1 MTSPV
6 GGKPES
12 TQDRYDDVHS
22 VGSSFGAELDENAV
36 RNLLGNQVENP
47 FASIVT
53 GLAGTVVG
61 ILESVANGILG
72 IFKPGDKES
81 PIRDAIVA
89 VMEPMESQVFELG
102 KRLNALSTEAMEK
115 IEEQG
120 QLIRNAESELSTLHT
135 LLQEQ
140 KAYEEATRKALGDA
154 EIAIGEAEAWMGIN
168 EEKID
173 EAQNKALASH
183 QILFNEQ
190 TGWNKTQEKITE
202 SLVKATEANTQALNV
217 QSDLNKLFQEQLWAQ
232 LDMIEQLELQSPRVY
247 HQNVDDGPLIS
258 NIPSWVGWD
267 KAREYK
273 NTFINF
279 YHRYSDTKTVK
290 WQATGKWEGQVRLT
304 TNWDNGAIDTYVY
317 TIRKNSISR
326 GDKTWSGRTLAN
338 SGGAAFVY
346 HRNTTFEVYPKHL
359 GRWFNLFWKPE
370 DKSWYHSTTE
380 LDLRGVEGGPSLLR
394 WDTSNAKENPRIRLT
409 TSFKCN
415 QPLTLVDM
423 AGKKVTYPAGKA
435 INPQIIDVNKLDKS
449 KQYRF
454 EEVGIHW

>member
-1 MTSPV
+1 MTRPV

-22 VGSSFGAELDENAV
+22 VGSSFGADLDEKAV
-36 RNLLGNQVENP
+36 RSLLGNQVENP

-53 GLAGTVVG
+53 GLANTVVD

-102 KRLNALSTEAMEK
+102 KRLNTLSTEAMEK
-115 IEEQG
+115 IEAQG

-202 SLVKATEANTQALNV
+202 SLVSATEANAQALKLQEN
-217 QSDLNKLFQEQLWAQ
+217 LNLLFQEQLWAQ
-232 LDMIEQLELQSPRVY
+232 LDMIEQGEIQRPRVY
-247 HQNVDDGPLIS
+247 HQAVDDGPLIT
-258 NIPSWVGWD
+258 NIPSWVGWSS
-267 KAREYK
+267 AREYK

-290 WQATGKWEGQVRLT
+290 WQATGRWEGQVRLT
-304 TNWDNGAIDTYVY
+304 TNWDNGAVDTFVYDIYVDRI
-317 TIRKNSISR
+317 TR
-326 GDKTWSGRTLAN
+326 GDRTWSGRTMSLT
-338 SGGAAFVY
+338 GGAAFVY
-346 HRNTTFEVYPKHL
+346 HRNTTFEVYPRNL
-359 GRWFNLFWKPE
+359 GRQVGVFISTKDDGTGTRWVDE
-370 DKSWYHSTTE
+370 DA
-380 LDLRGVEGGPSLLR
+380 PSM
-394 WDTSNAKENPRIRLT
+394 
-409 TSFKCN
+409 N
-415 QPLTLVDM
+415 QPLMIRYKSEDM
-423 AGKKVTYPAGKA
+423 FRLAASVTSDKEVTTRVYQDGEWVKKVYAPNTIIPPSMIWREDMPTGMTYFMET
-435 INPQIIDVNKLDKS
+435 NFHDKTL
-449 KQYRF
+449 K
-454 EEVGIHW
+454 

>member
-36 RNLLGNQVENP
+36 RSLLGNQVENP
-47 FASIVT
+47 FFSIVT
-53 GLAGTVVG
+53 GLANTVVD

-81 PIRDAIVA
+81 PIRDAVIA

-102 KRLNALSTEAMEK
+102 KRLNDMSAEAMGK
-115 IEEQG
+115 IEEQAG
-120 QLIRNAESELSTLHT
+120 LIKNAEAELGNIHT

-202 SLVKATEANTQALNV
+202 SLVKATEANTQALSV
-217 QSDLNKLFQEQLWAQ
+217 QSNLNKLFQEQLWAQ

-304 TNWDNGAIDTYVY
+304 TNWDNGAVDVYVY
-317 TIRKNSISR
+317 TIHKNSISR
-326 GDKTWSGRTLAN
+326 GDKTWRGRTFSN
-338 SGGAAFVY
+338 GGGAAFVY

-370 DKSWYHSTTE
+370 DKRWYHSTTA
-380 LDLRGVEGGPSLLR
+380 LDIQGVEGGPSILR
-394 WDTSNAKENPRIRLT
+394 WDAANAKENPGIRLS
-409 TSFKCN
+409 TSFTCN
-415 QPLTLVDM
+415 HPLTLVDM
-423 AGKKVTYPAGKA
+423 ADKEVTYQPGEV

-454 EEVGIHW
+454 EETGVHW